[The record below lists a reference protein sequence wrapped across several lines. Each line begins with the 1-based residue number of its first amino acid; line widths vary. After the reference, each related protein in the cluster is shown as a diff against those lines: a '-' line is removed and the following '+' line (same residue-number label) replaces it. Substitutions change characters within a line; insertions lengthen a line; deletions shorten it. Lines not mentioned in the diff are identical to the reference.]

1 MAFTV
6 DYATLNALG
15 TFSMSTRVRS
25 VSPST
30 TTTFEMQGIQ
40 LR

>member
-6 DYATLNALG
+6 DYAALNTIGNL
-15 TFSMSTRVRS
+15 SMSTRVRS